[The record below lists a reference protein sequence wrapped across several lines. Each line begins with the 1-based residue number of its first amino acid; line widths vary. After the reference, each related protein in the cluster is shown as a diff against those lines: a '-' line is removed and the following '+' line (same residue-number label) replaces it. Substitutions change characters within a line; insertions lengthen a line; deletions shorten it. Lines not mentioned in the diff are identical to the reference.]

1 MGRAQSATENSDA
14 TMPPFGTL
22 DAGYFA
28 RLRVQVADVMT
39 ADIEFVEAGMSI
51 AEVAATMGDL
61 SVGALPVGSADDLQG
76 IITDRDILFRVV
88 AKGLSN
94 AEVTAG
100 EVMTTTI
107 FSCRQEDA
115 ITTALDLM
123 GARNIR
129 RLPVLDANGRM
140 IGLVTLSDLSR
151 TMLLSSGVIARAV
164 QELSG
169 MRA

>member
-1 MGRAQSATENSDA
+1 MDTAAASNRGAGAAPARPAAGRAGAA
-14 TMPPFGTL
+14 IPPPT
-22 DAGYFA
+22 
-28 RLRVQVADVMT
+28 
-39 ADIEFVEAGMSI
+39 
-51 AEVAATMGDL
+51 
-61 SVGALPVGSADDLQG
+61 
-76 IITDRDILFRVV
+76 
-88 AKGLSN
+88 
-94 AEVTAG
+94 
-100 EVMTTTI
+100 
-107 FSCRQEDA
+107 FSCRQQDA

-169 MRA
+169 MQA